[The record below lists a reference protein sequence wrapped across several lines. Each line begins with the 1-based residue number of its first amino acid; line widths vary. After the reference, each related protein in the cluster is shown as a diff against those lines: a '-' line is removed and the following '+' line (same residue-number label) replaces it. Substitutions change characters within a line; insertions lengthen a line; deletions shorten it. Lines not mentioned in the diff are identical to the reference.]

1 MFTLVNLMAPP
12 SLKATP
18 EELQRFLDM
27 EPTKHFGDAS
37 TFSGA
42 QAPEGKLPGT
52 APSRVLLQ
60 QLHDAGTYVSPASY
74 PPASNM
80 SLSPY
85 TLLQCQ
91 ANNTL
96 YKVLPSVTSISPAFT
111 PQA

>member
-1 MFTLVNLMAPP
+1 MPHGNP

-60 QLHDAGTYVSPASY
+60 QLHDAGRCAPSI
-74 PPASNM
+74 
-80 SLSPY
+80 LSCP
-85 TLLQCQ
+85 TCQ
-91 ANNTL
+91 A
-96 YKVLPSVTSISPAFT
+96 T
-111 PQA
+111 PLGQDAVIPTVRITYHLA